1 MNTTTAPVAPPMA
14 ASLKRSEAEDDD
26 LDSRIRQTEQRLI
39 AREEN
44 LRRRLSAFG
53 GRVKEFA
60 QPKRLVAPALGAAL
74 AGTSLWWLLR
84 GKSASGAATSV
95 PSGAAE
101 ARPRRSEL
109 PWVNMIAFVWPMLP
123 AHWRSKVSP
132 GTASTVVALG
142 LPLVERLLGGGF
154 KAPLA
159 TMPHVELTRYAGTW
173 YEVARLPMPFEA
185 LCKGQPSATYVPR
198 LDGRIDVVNR
208 CPAGDGSTREVRGQA
223 EPVIGSG
230 GSKLKVSLW
239 PEWLRWLPLAWA
251 DYWIV
256 HVDAD
261 YSEALVGSP
270 SRNLCWLLSRRRHL
284 PIERVQVLIEIARD
298 QGFAV
303 DRLQFVHPR

>member
-1 MNTTTAPVAPPMA
+1 MNTTTAPMTAPIP

-53 GRVKEFA
+53 SRVKDVA
-60 QPKRLVAPALGAAL
+60 QPKRLVAPVLGAVL
-74 AGTSLWWLLR
+74 AASSLWWLLR
-84 GKSASGAATSV
+84 GKSPPSAAVAASGA
-95 PSGAAE
+95 GE

-109 PWVNMIAFVWPMLP
+109 PWVNMIAFVWPLLP
-123 AHWRSKVSP
+123 AHWRSRISP
-132 GTASTVVALG
+132 ATASTVVALG
-142 LPLVERLLGGGF
+142 LPLAERLLGGRR

-173 YEVARLPMPFEA
+173 YEVARLPLPFEA
-185 LCKGQPSATYVPR
+185 ACAGQPSAHYAPR
-198 LDGRIDVVNR
+198 LDGSIEVVNR
-208 CPAGDGSTREVRGQA
+208 CPAGDGSLREVRGEAQ
-223 EPVIGSG
+223 PVVGSG

-239 PEWLRWLPLAWA
+239 PEWLRWMPLAWA

-256 HVDAD
+256 HVDQD

-270 SRNLCWLLSRRRHL
+270 SRNFCWLLSRRRHL
-284 PIERVQVLIEIARD
+284 PIERVQVLVEIARD

-303 DRLQFVHPR
+303 DRLHFVQPR